1 MGDRR
6 IPPEMRRAL
15 VPRNQSRAV
24 IQPPRRSQG
33 GTDAIKAVSR
43 HCGRAAAAMGLVA
56 FACVAAVYARLMAG
70 PVSFSFLVPTLE
82 RQLNSQLQG
91 YSLRVGDAIL
101 RLSSRWGLE
110 FRLADV
116 RLASSSN
123 EEIAKAPFA
132 AIDISEPSLLRL
144 SLAASKI
151 SLLGPKLLIF
161 NLPGKG
167 LTLTASPDPGDA
179 GAPAPSPAAGGRPIA
194 GGPYADLAAKERTR
208 QAAAL
213 KPSLQADLQK
223 QPAAL
228 PFNPAPL
235 LSRLFSALEGRGGA
249 SSALHTIGVEDAV
262 VYFASEKGVS
272 AWHVADFHI
281 DLDEDRGESAL
292 RGELTLKNED
302 MAWHASF
309 RAVNVPQSKRYSV
322 TASIQDIVPR
332 SIWRS
337 FPALEPLK
345 LVALPVSGQARFDI
359 SHEGQLLGADGE
371 VKLGGGEFFAP
382 FDEKHPASID
392 SGVLKFSYDKDREV
406 LSVNP
411 FELRWDNS
419 VLTLTG
425 AVAHRKDPATN
436 QEVWYAE
443 LDGKGTKLSA
453 PQFGAPAVALDALKL
468 SALYNA
474 GTDTVTLRDFTIRGA
489 GGEITVNGQASA
501 VSAGG
506 AITINGTA
514 SPMPISFVKVIWP
527 AFIANGGRDWIGSN
541 IPEGRITGG
550 SFSVNL
556 TANTLAALDKDG
568 DLPDSAASAQ
578 VSLSGLQIYHI
589 KGLPPIATKET
600 SVHLKGRHFVFD
612 IPGEARIDVPSGRT
626 ISFSDASLVI
636 DDLRPRFP
644 PAEIHFKGTGEVG
657 AVLELLD
664 QPPLGYVRAVGFKPS
679 LVNGQVATTFKI
691 AFPLL
696 KDLKFKH
703 MTLGGKSR
711 VSEIKSNQLPG
722 GISVNGGA
730 VNFDVS
736 ETAISANGDL
746 KVNNVPV
753 SLMWQRI
760 FDAPPERQPTLRVA
774 AVLNDKAREELGLNV
789 NHIVKGDLP
798 VALAVAMQRD
808 GPPKLFME
816 ANLTG
821 TDLYLTAIGWRKP
834 PGQKATVTLDLS
846 QRADNFL
853 VCDNFAMTGDGQL
866 NINGRLVFNDRRRI
880 ASFDFP
886 EFSTNALTKLTLTG
900 ELSPQN
906 ILKVQAKG
914 PSYDGRQFFHSL
926 LLAGKLAENQPA
938 PLKDEPGLD
947 LRVEID
953 TVFGYYDTTIK
964 SVSVEARRRGG
975 KLSYLEANG
984 RLNGEAPIAV
994 HVEQRPGQPR
1004 VLTSDATDAGSAF
1017 RLTGFYSAVRGGT
1030 MNLRV
1035 NLDGRGAAEKE
1046 GTLDVQRFQIV
1057 PDQVVGRVISQADR
1071 EGARRKPDARNAS
1084 PQASSGEPLTFD
1096 RMRVPFSVGSNRF
1109 FLHDA
1114 AINGPMLGATMK
1126 GQIDFGRDTLFL
1138 SGTYVP
1144 LYGVNSMLGAVPLI
1158 GDILNGPNKE
1168 GMFGITFAVQGRTS
1182 NPDVAV
1188 NPMSILAPGILR
1200 QAFEYQSAPVQMR

>member
-15 VPRNQSRAV
+15 VPRKQSRAV
-24 IQPPRRSQG
+24 IQPPRRASPG
-33 GTDAIKAVSR
+33 PLKAVSR
-43 HCGRAAAAMGLVA
+43 HCGRAAAVLGLVA
-56 FACVAAVYARLMAG
+56 FAGVAAVYARLMAG

-82 RQLNSQLQG
+82 RQLNSQIQG

-123 EEIAKAPFA
+123 QEIAKAPFA
-132 AIDISEPSLLRL
+132 AIDISEPSLLKL

-167 LTLTASPDPGDA
+167 LTLTASPDPEDA
-179 GAPAPSPAAGGRPIA
+179 GAHAPPSPAAGGGPFA
-194 GGPYADLAAKERTR
+194 AGPYADLAAKERTR
-208 QAAAL
+208 QAAAI
-213 KPSLQADLQK
+213 KPSLQADTPK

-345 LVALPVSGQARFDI
+345 LVALPVSGEARFDI

-371 VKLGGGEFFAP
+371 IKLGGGEFFAP
-382 FDEKHPASID
+382 FDEKHPATID
-392 SGVLKFSYDKDREV
+392 SGVLRFSYDKDREV

-419 VLTLTG
+419 VLTLAG
-425 AVAHRKDPATN
+425 AVAHRKDQATN
-436 QEVWYAE
+436 QAVWYAE

-474 GTDTVTLRDFTIRGA
+474 STDTVTLRDFTVRGA
-489 GGEITVNGQASA
+489 GGGISVNGQASA
-501 VSAGG
+501 ISAGG
-506 AITINGTA
+506 AIAINGA
-514 SPMPISFVKVIWP
+514 VSPMPISFVKVIWP

-550 SFSVNL
+550 NFSINL
-556 TANTLAALDKDG
+556 TADTLAALDKDG
-568 DLPDSAASAQ
+568 DLPDAAASAR

-612 IPGEARIDVPSGRT
+612 IPGDSRIDVPSGRT
-626 ISFSDASLVI
+626 ISFSDAQLVI
-636 DDLRPRFP
+636 DDLRPHFP
-644 PAEIHFKGTGEVG
+644 DAEVHFKGTGEVG

-691 AFPLL
+691 GFPLL

-703 MTLGGKSR
+703 MTLAGKSR

-722 GISVNGGA
+722 GLSVNGGA
-730 VNFDVS
+730 INFDVS

-774 AVLNDKAREELGLNV
+774 AVLNEKAREELGLNV

-808 GPPKLFME
+808 GPPRLFME

-853 VCDNFAMTGDGQL
+853 VCDNFAMTGDGL
-866 NINGRLVFNDRRRI
+866 NINGRLMFNDRRRI
-880 ASFDFP
+880 ASFAFP
-886 EFSTNALTKLTLTG
+886 EFSTNALTKLAITG

-906 ILKVQAKG
+906 ILRVQAKG

-947 LRVEID
+947 LSVEID

-964 SVSVEARRRGG
+964 SVAVEAKRRNG
-975 KLSYLEANG
+975 KLSYLDVTG
-984 RLNGEAPIAV
+984 RLNGEAPISV
-994 HVEQRPGQPR
+994 HVEQKPGQPR
-1004 VLTSDATDAGSAF
+1004 WLISDAIDAGSVF
-1017 RLTGFYSAVRGGT
+1017 RLAGFLSTVRGGQ
-1030 MNLRV
+1030 MNLQV
-1035 NLDGRGAAEKE
+1035 NLDGAGGADKV
-1046 GTLDVQRFQIV
+1046 GTLDVRRFQVV

-1071 EGARRKPDARNAS
+1071 QSARAKPDGRNTS
-1084 PQASSGEPLTFD
+1084 QQGSSGELLTFD
-1096 RMRVPFSVGSNRF
+1096 RMVVPFAFASNKF
-1109 FLHDA
+1109 FLDNA
-1114 AINGPMLGATMK
+1114 AINGPVQGVTMR
-1126 GQIDFGRDTLFL
+1126 GHIDFGRDTLSL
-1138 SGTYVP
+1138 SGTYIP
-1144 LYGVNSMLGAVPLI
+1144 LYGVNSVLNGFPLI
-1158 GDILNGPNKE
+1158 GDLLNGPRNE
-1168 GMFGITFAVQGRTS
+1168 GIFGINFAIQGKTS

-1188 NPMSILAPGILR
+1188 NPLSLLTPGFLR
-1200 QAFEYQSAPVQMR
+1200 QAFELDNTPKVR